1 MLVEKFVPGME
12 LTVAA
17 LSSGE
22 NIDTFAY
29 ILKEKNGVDLSEN
42 YMSAYQANLESYVD
56 GERIWRSMEQ
66 EGLATLATEA
76 KNVTFNLIQELRFIG
91 YARADFRATTEGE
104 LVFLELNGQAGIGL
118 GPSVVT
124 TIGTDYY
131 GDRLGF
137 IKELTNKALYYLK
150 YECSNPSKG
159 HKRWS
164 HQAFL
169 NIDT

>member
-1 MLVEKFVPGME
+1 ME

-76 KNVTFNLIQELRFIG
+76 KNVT
-91 YARADFRATTEGE
+91 
-104 LVFLELNGQAGIGL
+104 
-118 GPSVVT
+118 S
-124 TIGTDYY
+124 
-131 GDRLGF
+131 
-137 IKELTNKALYYLK
+137 
-150 YECSNPSKG
+150 S
-159 HKRWS
+159 
-164 HQAFL
+164 
-169 NIDT
+169 